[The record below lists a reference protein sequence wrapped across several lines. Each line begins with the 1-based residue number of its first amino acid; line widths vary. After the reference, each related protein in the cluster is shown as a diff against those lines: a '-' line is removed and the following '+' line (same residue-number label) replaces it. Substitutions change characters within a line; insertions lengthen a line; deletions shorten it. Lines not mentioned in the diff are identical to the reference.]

1 MYQHSA
7 AALAASAFKL
17 SAFASAPLVGW
28 APVAAPKSGDLS
40 DAYAPNMNAVLCRQ
54 ARARAPPKRAPPP

>member
-1 MYQHSA
+1 MS
-7 AALAASAFKL
+7 L